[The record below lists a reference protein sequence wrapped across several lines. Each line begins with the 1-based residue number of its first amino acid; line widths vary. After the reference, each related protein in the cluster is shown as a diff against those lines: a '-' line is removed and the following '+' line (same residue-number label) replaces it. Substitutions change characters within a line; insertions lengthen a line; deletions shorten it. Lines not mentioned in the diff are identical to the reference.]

1 MKMRKIKPSQ
11 IIGAVIALVGFLL
24 MSSSIFGIKLD
35 FIPIENG
42 IFSLGLVIIV
52 VGLFVA
58 VKFSEDD
65 EEY

>member
-1 MKMRKIKPSQ
+1 MKIKVSQ
-11 IIGAVIALVGFLL
+11 IIGVLVALIGFLL

-52 VGLFVA
+52 IGLIIA
-58 VKFSEDD
+58 AKIPSNED
-65 EEY
+65 Y